1 MASESMVLFLR
12 KVVPV
17 VEQSLQENETV
28 DIFQVIRGVHARTH

>member
-1 MASESMVLFLR
+1 MASEGMMSFLR

-28 DIFQVIRGVHARTH
+28 DIFQVKSSVHARTH